1 MGERIDREKNGMEH
15 KWLGAGL
22 LAMGVAGLVV
32 LLGREPGGAGMA
44 ARQAVVVDGD
54 RAAADVAQTGDARFL
69 PWAVGEGGM
78 GVYKALAGR
87 RSSRN
92 FDAGGEIGEE
102 MLGQLLWAAA
112 GINRRNGKLTVPT
125 ALDMRDLRVF
135 VLDGR
140 GVWLYEPEEHVL
152 RCRRGGDW
160 RRCSGKQG
168 FAGKAAVNLVYA
180 VDLTAWNRRSLPEED
195 IVRNGMFEAGCAAQN
210 VALACVS
217 EGLKNVVRGSW
228 PPEELA
234 EALDLPEGWRI
245 LIAQSVGP

>member
-1 MGERIDREKNGMEH
+1 MGRELIRSRIGMEH
-15 KWLGAGL
+15 KWLGIGL

-32 LLGREPGGAGMA
+32 LLGRGQGGE
-44 ARQAVVVDGD
+44 
-54 RAAADVAQTGDARFL
+54 RAAARKVVAEGANVEAGVAVAGEVRLL

-78 GVYKALAGR
+78 EVYGALAER

-92 FDAGGEIGEE
+92 FVAGAEIPDGV
-102 MLGQLLWAAA
+102 LGQVLWAAA

-125 ALDMRDLRVF
+125 ALNKRDLRVF
-135 VLDGR
+135 VLDAR
-140 GVWLYEPEEHVL
+140 GVWLYLPKDHAL
-152 RCRRGGDW
+152 RCQRAGDW

-168 FAGKAAVNLVYA
+168 FAADAAVDLVYA
-180 VDLTAWNRRSLPEED
+180 VDLAAWKGAPEED

-228 PPEELA
+228 PAEELA
-234 EALDLPEGWRI
+234 EAVRLPENWRI
-245 LIAQSVGP
+245 LITQSVGP